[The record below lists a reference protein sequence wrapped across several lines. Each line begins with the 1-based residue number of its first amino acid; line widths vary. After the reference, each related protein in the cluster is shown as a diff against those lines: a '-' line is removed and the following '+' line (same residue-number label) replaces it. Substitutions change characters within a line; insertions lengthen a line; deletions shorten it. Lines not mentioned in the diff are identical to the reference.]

1 MLAILYFC
9 AEPITMNAVPSPKGH
24 YSKTFFVILIII
36 DALCIYTA
44 YHAAFWGSFTLAAP
58 LPAFYLSLN
67 AIWILLWVMLA
78 LIFNYYDT
86 GNLKYVDKIV
96 KSTVK
101 LMVVHACGLLLYLV
115 LFQSFFYSSLFM
127 VEAYLFTFLL
137 TVAVKIVL
145 LASYKYLRN
154 LKSNRIPYV
163 VVGYTPAGR
172 SVFRYLKKNK
182 NFGYR
187 FLGFFDDN
195 QQGTLIKGDLS
206 ELKKYCVKHNIREIY
221 FALPEKSIALSEIA
235 KFADEHFIHFG
246 LVQEV
251 GGMQFQK
258 IPSQS
263 YDNIPVI
270 TYKLK
275 REARPDLSRKVF
287 YRLLR
292 Q

>member
-1 MLAILYFC
+1 
-9 AEPITMNAVPSPKGH
+9 MNAVPSSKGH

-44 YHAAFWGSFTLAAP
+44 YHFSFWGNFAIAIP
-58 LPAFYLSLN
+58 LPDFYLSLN

-78 LIFNYYDT
+78 LILNYYDT
-86 GNLKYVDKIV
+86 GNLKYVSKIL
-96 KSTVK
+96 KSTIK
-101 LMVVHACGLLLYLV
+101 LIIIHACLLLLYLV
-115 LFQSFFYSSLFM
+115 LSRSFYYSSLFM
-127 VEAYLFTFLL
+127 AEAYLFTFLL
-137 TVAVKIVL
+137 TVGVKILL

-172 SVFRYLKKNK
+172 NVFRYLKKNR

-187 FLGFFDDN
+187 FLGFFDDDR
-195 QQGTLIKGDLS
+195 QGSLIKGDLTS
-206 ELKKYCVKHNIREIY
+206 LRKYCVRHKVREIY
-221 FALPEKSIALSEIA
+221 FALPEKSEALSELA

-251 GGMQFQK
+251 GDMQFHK
-258 IPSQS
+258 TLSQS

-275 REARPDLSRKVF
+275 QEARPALYRKAF

>member
-1 MLAILYFC
+1 
-9 AEPITMNAVPSPKGH
+9 MNTIPSSKGH
-24 YSKTFFVILIII
+24 YSKTFFVILIVI

-44 YHAAFWGSFTLAAP
+44 YHLSFWSNFTVGAL
-58 LPAFYLSLN
+58 LPDFYLSLN

-78 LIFNYYDT
+78 LIFRYYDT
-86 GNLKYVDKIV
+86 RNLKYVNKIL

-101 LMVVHACGLLLYLV
+101 MMVVHACLLLLYLV
-115 LFQSFFYSSLFM
+115 LFQAFYYSSLFI
-127 VEAYLFTFLL
+127 VEAYLLTFLL
-137 TVAVKIVL
+137 TVTVKIVL
-145 LASYKYLRN
+145 LTSYKYLRN
-154 LKSNRIPYV
+154 LKANRISYV

-182 NFGYR
+182 TFGYR
-187 FLGFFDDN
+187 FLGFFDND
-195 QQGTLIKGDLS
+195 QQGSLIKGDLS
-206 ELKKYCVKHNIREIY
+206 ALKKYCIRHRVREIY
-221 FALPEKSIALSEIA
+221 FALPEKSKALSELA

-258 IPSQS
+258 MPSQA

-275 REARPDLSRKVF
+275 QEARPELYRKAF
-287 YRLLR
+287 YRMLG

>member
-1 MLAILYFC
+1 
-9 AEPITMNAVPSPKGH
+9 MNAVSTPKGH

-44 YHAAFWGSFTLAAP
+44 YHLSFWNNFTLAAP
-58 LPAFYLSLN
+58 LPDYYLSLQ
-67 AIWILLWVMLA
+67 AIWTLLWVMLA
-78 LIFNYYDT
+78 LVLNYYDT

-101 LMVVHACGLLLYLV
+101 LLVVHTCLLLLYLV
-115 LFQSFFYSSLFM
+115 VFETYYYSSTFM
-127 VEAYLFTFLL
+127 IGAYGFTFLL

-145 LASYKYLRN
+145 LTSYKYLRN

-163 VVGYTPAGR
+163 VVGFTPAGR
-172 SVFRYLKKNK
+172 SVFRYLKKNQD
-182 NFGYR
+182 FGYR
-187 FLGFFDDN
+187 FLGFFDDKR
-195 QQGTLIKGDLS
+195 QGSLIKGDLS
-206 ELKKYCVKHNIREIY
+206 ALKKYCVRHKVREIY
-221 FALPEKSIALSEIA
+221 FALPEKSEALSELA

-258 IPSQS
+258 LPSQT

-275 REARPDLSRKVF
+275 QGVRPELSRKVF

-292 Q
+292 P

>member
-1 MLAILYFC
+1 
-9 AEPITMNAVPSPKGH
+9 MNAVPSPKGH

-44 YHAAFWGSFTLAAP
+44 YHLSFWGNFTLATP
-58 LPAFYLSLN
+58 LPDFYLSLN

-78 LIFNYYDT
+78 LILNYYDT
-86 GNLKYVDKIV
+86 GNLKYVNKII

-101 LMVVHACGLLLYLV
+101 LVVIHACLLLLYLM
-115 LFQSFFYSSLFM
+115 LFQAFYYSSLFM

-137 TVAVKIVL
+137 TVAVKVVL

-187 FLGFFDDN
+187 FLGFFDDH
-195 QQGTLIKGDLS
+195 QQGSLIKGDLS
-206 ELKKYCVKHNIREIY
+206 ALKKYCVRHKVREIY
-221 FALPEKSIALSEIA
+221 FALPEKSVALSELA

-258 IPSQS
+258 RPSQN

-275 REARPDLSRKVF
+275 QDARPELYRKAF
-287 YRLLR
+287 FRLLG

>member
-1 MLAILYFC
+1 MK
-9 AEPITMNAVPSPKGH
+9 AVPSSKGH

-44 YHAAFWGSFTLAAP
+44 YYLSFWGSFSFAAP
-58 LPAFYLSLN
+58 LPNYYLSLN

-78 LIFNYYDT
+78 LIVNYYDT
-86 GNLKYVDKIV
+86 GNLKYINKIV

-101 LMVVHACGLLLYLV
+101 LTVIHACLLLLYLV
-115 LFQSFFYSSLFM
+115 LFQAFYYDSLFM
-127 VEAYLFTFLL
+127 VEAYLSTFLI
-137 TVAVKIVL
+137 TVTVKIVL

-154 LKSNRIPYV
+154 LKSNRISYV

-187 FLGFFDDN
+187 FMGFFDDE
-195 QQGTLIKGDLS
+195 QQGSLVKGNLDD
-206 ELKKYCVKHNIREIY
+206 LKKYCVKHKVREIY
-221 FALPEKSIALSEIA
+221 FALPEKSYALGELA

-258 IPSQS
+258 IPSQT

-275 REARPDLSRKVF
+275 QEARPALSRNAF

>member
-1 MLAILYFC
+1 
-9 AEPITMNAVPSPKGH
+9 MNAVPSPKGH

-44 YHAAFWGSFTLAAP
+44 YHLSFWGSFSLAAP
-58 LPAFYLSLN
+58 LPDFYLSLN

-78 LIFNYYDT
+78 LIVNYYDT
-86 GNLKYVDKIV
+86 GNLKYVNRII
-96 KSTVK
+96 KSTLK
-101 LMVVHACGLLLYLV
+101 LTIIHACLLLLYLV
-115 LFQSFFYSSLFM
+115 LFQAFYYDSLFII
-127 VEAYLFTFLL
+127 EAYLSTFLL
-137 TVAVKIVL
+137 TVTVKVVL
-145 LASYKYLRN
+145 LTSYKYLRN
-154 LKSNRIPYV
+154 LKSNRISYV
-163 VVGYTPAGR
+163 IVGYTPAGR

-187 FLGFFDDN
+187 FMGFFDDN
-195 QQGTLIKGDLS
+195 QQGSLVKGNLDD
-206 ELKKYCVKHNIREIY
+206 LKKYCVRHKVREMY
-221 FALPEKSIALSEIA
+221 FALPEKSSALGELA

-258 IPSQS
+258 LPSQT

-275 REARPDLSRKVF
+275 QEARPALSRNAF